1 MAEAAKPPF
10 RVAII
15 GGGRIGGLL
24 EDEQP
29 PNTFRKP
36 HGHFAAYSAVDQTEV
51 VAVAGRR
58 PGRLQMYTERFGITN
73 TYLDYR
79 EMIEKEKP
87 EIVSVTTQSR
97 YRAEAILF
105 AVEHGVRGIYAE
117 KALCASLAEAD
128 SIAAA
133 CRSKGVAFNF
143 GAERRYHDGYVRLR
157 QAIERGDIGQPQFA
171 FTFWCTDLMKHHSH
185 SFDTVAMLLGDPAPV
200 WAEGRL
206 VEPGDRLDPGQ
217 TRMGPREGDE
227 MTRQPL
233 PIPAYDPE
241 SHCFVPPEG
250 TRYAEPVLEFARVG
264 YENGTES
271 VFVPRLGATEFEV
284 HGDQGRVWAW
294 DDGADFRVRRRAEGG
309 WEEEVIRPRG
319 ESPTVVIIREIVREL
334 ETGERTSGHIDR
346 TLQAAEAEFAVACS
360 HLQGGARVSVPVED
374 RNLYIPGH

>member
-1 MAEAAKPPF
+1 M
-10 RVAII
+10 
-15 GGGRIGGLL
+15 
-24 EDEQP
+24 
-29 PNTFRKP
+29 
-36 HGHFAAYSAVDQTEV
+36 
-51 VAVAGRR
+51 AVAGRR
-58 PGRLQMYTERFGITN
+58 PGRLKMFTERFGITN

-87 EIVSVTTQSR
+87 DIVSVTTQAR
-97 YRAEAILF
+97 FRAEAILF

-128 SIAAA
+128 AIASA

-157 QAIERGDIGQPQFA
+157 RAIERGDIGQPQFA

-200 WAEGRL
+200 WVEGRL
-206 VEPGDRLDPGQ
+206 VEPGGPLDPGQ
-217 TRMGPREGDE
+217 SRMGPREGDE

-241 SHCFVPPEG
+241 GHRFVPPEG

-264 YENGTES
+264 YADGTES

-284 HGDQGRVWAW
+284 HGDEGRVCAW
-294 DDGADFRVRRRAEGG
+294 DGGEDFRVLRRSKGG
-309 WEEEVIRPRG
+309 HVEEVIRPGG

-334 ETGERTSGHIDR
+334 ETGQRTSGHIDR
-346 TLQAAEAEFAVACS
+346 TLQSAEVEFAAAHS

-374 RNLYIPGH
+374 RSLYIPGH